1 MRETAIIRPRNGIL
15 LRKFFMDA
23 LHRPGRRKRAAR
35 SGLVFRTRD
44 RLASQEAKQVAGENA
59 LTRGRKGARESS
71 NRASLGN
78 RQRRTDD
85 PLGRK
90 QCLPRKIREIVPAW
104 RCDRRR
110 VAGNEA
116 RSLFLHLEI
125 LRTLLL
131 LLPLVRDLAAHRAWV
146 ISAEGSL
153 DTSHERM
160 GVSCVIHHHPRPGN
174 ALENRPMATDH
185 EKNRHPGKGN
195 PQ

>member
-1 MRETAIIRPRNGIL
+1 MHCIARAGASAPPVAGW
-15 LRKFFMDA
+15 FF
-23 LHRPGRRKRAAR
+23 RA
-35 SGLVFRTRD
+35 GG
-44 RLASQEAKQVAGENA
+44 RLASQEAKLIADENA
-59 LTRGRKGARESS
+59 LTRKGARESS

-90 QCLPRKIREIVPAW
+90 QRLSRKICEIVPAW
-104 RCDRRR
+104 RRDRRR
-110 VAGNEA
+110 VTGNEV
-116 RSLFLHLEI
+116 RSLFLHVEI
-125 LRTLLL
+125 LRTPLL

-153 DTSHERM
+153 DTSHQRM

-185 EKNRHPGKGN
+185 ETDRHPSQGN